1 MNTLKKQLKKL
12 LKLINQ
18 NNFVSANSFL
28 KKSASLS
35 IKKNINIIVKVIILM
50 DQNMVNNS
58 VIEIFVGDLSN
69 IEYDAVVIPT
79 NSRLLPSGD
88 LRCKVLRKAGTQV
101 QVECNRIINK
111 ISQIAVGDSIM
122 TSGGNY
128 TQYII
133 HANGPRL
140 GQVKEGKNIM
150 QATWNS
156 LKLADEKGL
165 NSIVFPPISKEM
177 RGFTTNFCAKAML
190 IAIIKYLNEINKN
203 LKNVSICVE
212 TQPESEVFE
221 KNLNELTS

>member
-1 MNTLKKQLKKL
+1 M
-12 LKLINQ
+12 KLIKQ
-18 NNFVSANSFL
+18 NNFISTNFFL
-28 KKSASLS
+28 NKSASLS
-35 IKKNINIIVKVIILM
+35 IKKNININFKVIILM
-50 DQNMVNNS
+50 DQHMVNNS

-88 LRCKVLRKAGTQV
+88 LRCKILRKAGTQV
-101 QVECNRIINK
+101 QLECNRIINK
-111 ISQIAVGDSIM
+111 ISQVAVGDSVM
-122 TSGGNY
+122 TSGGDY

-140 GQVKEGKNIM
+140 GQVKEGQKLM

-165 NSIVFPPISKEM
+165 ISVVFPPISKEM

-190 IAIIKYLNEINKN
+190 IAIIKYLNENNVN
-203 LKNVSICVE
+203 LKNVSICLE
-212 TQPESEVFE
+212 TQPDVEIFE
-221 KNLNELTS
+221 NTLNELTS

>member
-1 MNTLKKQLKKL
+1 
-12 LKLINQ
+12 
-18 NNFVSANSFL
+18 
-28 KKSASLS
+28 
-35 IKKNINIIVKVIILM
+35 M
-50 DQNMVNNS
+50 DQFMVNNS

-69 IEYDAVVIPT
+69 TEYDAVVVPT

-88 LRCKVLRKAGTQV
+88 LRCKILRKAGTQV

-111 ISQIAVGDSIM
+111 ISKVAVGHSVM

-128 TQYII
+128 TQYLI

-140 GQVKEGKNIM
+140 GQVKEGKNLM

-165 NSIVFPPISKEM
+165 NSIVFPPISQEM

-190 IAIIKYLNEINKN
+190 IAIIKYLNEKNKN

-212 TQPESEVFE
+212 IQPDLVIFE
-221 KNLNELTS
+221 NTLKELTS